1 MSFNE
6 NGMKGEKMDTLRVA
20 ENEKKYVIHSWMAQK
35 DFKPFI
41 VTGGE
46 GAVIWDDTGKRYLDF
61 SSQLFNVNAG
71 HQHPK
76 IIAAIHEQ
84 IEKLCYIGPG
94 PSNEVRAELC
104 RILAEI
110 TPGDLTKTFLSSGGG
125 TANENAMK
133 IAKAFTGR
141 PKIISRWRSYHGA
154 TYGAMAITGDPR
166 RLPNEPTVP
175 GIVRIWDPF
184 CYRCFFD
191 KTYPECNVFCADQIR
206 EVIEV
211 EGPKTIAA
219 IIVEPI
225 TGSNCRI
232 IPPDGYMQRLRQICD
247 EYKILLITDEVMTG
261 FGRSGKMFACEHWNI
276 VPDIMTLAKGINNA
290 SLPLGATVVRK
301 EIADYMDDHIF
312 WGGLTQFGNPT
323 SCAAAIATIKV
334 YQEEGLVENSRVLGL
349 KLMKEL
355 EKMKQRHPSIGDV
368 RGLGLFAA
376 IEFVKD
382 RKTREPIVPWTVEN
396 YEKKNPLMASVLNQ
410 MKADGVTG
418 YSRWN
423 VLFIAPPLCI
433 TEEQLMEGLS
443 KTDKAINLID
453 EAISK

>member
-1 MSFNE
+1 
-6 NGMKGEKMDTLRVA
+6 MDPLRVA

-46 GAVIWDDTGKRYLDF
+46 GAVIWDETGKKYLDF

-76 IIAAIHEQ
+76 VIGAIHEQ

-94 PSNEVRAELC
+94 PSNETRAELC
-104 RILAEI
+104 RILAQV

-154 TYGAMAITGDPR
+154 TYGALAITGDPR

-211 EGPKTIAA
+211 EGPKMIAA

-247 EYKILLITDEVMTG
+247 EYKILLVTDEVMTG
-261 FGRSGKMFACEHWNI
+261 FGRTGKMFACEHWNV

-290 SLPLGATVVRK
+290 TLPLGATVVRK
-301 EIADYMDDHIF
+301 EIADYMEDHMF
-312 WGGLTQFGNPT
+312 YGGLTQFGNPT
-323 SCAAAIATIKV
+323 SCAAAIAAIKV
-334 YQEEGLVENSRVLGL
+334 YQEEGLVENSRTLGL

-355 EKMKQRHPSIGDV
+355 EKMKQKHPSIGDV

-382 RKTREPIVPWTVEN
+382 RKTREPIVSWTVEN
-396 YEKKNPLMASVLNQ
+396 YEKKNPLMTSVLNQ

-443 KTDKAINLID
+443 KTDKAINLVD
-453 EAISK
+453 GAISK

>member
-1 MSFNE
+1 
-6 NGMKGEKMDTLRVA
+6 MDPLRVA

-41 VTGGE
+41 ITGGE
-46 GAVIWDDTGKRYLDF
+46 GAVIWDESGKRYLDF

-94 PSNEVRAELC
+94 PSNEIRAELC
-104 RILAEI
+104 RVLAEI

-125 TANENAMK
+125 TANENAIK
-133 IAKAFTGR
+133 IAKTFTGR
-141 PKIISRWRSYHGA
+141 QKIISRWRSYHGA
-154 TYGAMAITGDPR
+154 TYGAIAITGDPR
-166 RLPNEPTVP
+166 RLPNEPSIP

-191 KTYPECNVFCADQIR
+191 KTYPQCNVFCADQIR

-232 IPPDGYMQRLRQICD
+232 IPPDGYMQKLRQICD

-261 FGRSGKMFACEHWNI
+261 FGRTGKMFACEHWNI

-290 SLPLGATVVRK
+290 VLPLGATVVRK
-301 EIADYMDDHIF
+301 EIADFLDDHMF
-312 WGGLTQFGNPT
+312 YGGLTQFGNPT
-323 SCAAAIATIKV
+323 SCAAALATIKI
-334 YQEEGLVENSRVLGL
+334 YQEEGLIENSRVLGR
-349 KLMKEL
+349 KLLAEL

-382 RKTREPIVPWTVEN
+382 RKTREPVVPWTVEN
-396 YEKKNPLMASVLNQ
+396 YEKKNPIMTSVLNQ

-423 VLFIAPPLCI
+423 VIFIAPPLCI
-433 TEEQLMEGLS
+433 TEEQLMEGLA
-443 KTDKAINLID
+443 KIDKAVNIVD
-453 EAISK
+453 EAISR

>member
-1 MSFNE
+1 
-6 NGMKGEKMDTLRVA
+6 MDPLRVA

-41 VTGGE
+41 IAGGE
-46 GAVIWDDTGKRYLDF
+46 GAVIWDENGKRYLDF

-76 IIAAIHEQ
+76 VIAAIHEQ
-84 IEKLCYIGPG
+84 IEKLCYVGPG
-94 PSNEVRAELC
+94 ASNETRAELC

-110 TPGDLTKTFLSSGGG
+110 TPGDLTKSFLSSGGG

-141 PKIISRWRSYHGA
+141 AKIISRWRSYHGA

-166 RLPNEPTVP
+166 RLPNEPSVP

-219 IIVEPI
+219 MIVEPI

-247 EYKILLITDEVMTG
+247 DYEMLLITDEVMTG
-261 FGRSGKMFACEHWNI
+261 FGRTGKMFACEHWNV

-290 SLPLGATVVRK
+290 TLPLAATVVRK
-301 EIADYMDDHIF
+301 EIADYMDDHMF
-312 WGGLTQFGNPT
+312 YGGLTQFGNPT
-323 SCAAAIATIKV
+323 ACAAAIAAIKV

-355 EKMKQRHPSIGDV
+355 EKMKQKHPSIGDV

-376 IEFVKD
+376 IELVKD

-396 YEKKNPLMASVLNQ
+396 YEKKNPLISSVLNQ
-410 MKADGVTG
+410 MKTDGVTG

-433 TEEQLMEGLS
+433 TEEQLTEGLS
-443 KTDKAINLID
+443 KIDKAISIVD

>member
-1 MSFNE
+1 
-6 NGMKGEKMDTLRVA
+6 MDPLRVA

-46 GAVIWDDTGKRYLDF
+46 GAIIWDENGKKYLDF

-76 IIAAIHEQ
+76 VIAAIHEQ

-94 PSNEVRAELC
+94 ASNEIRAELC

-110 TPGDLTKTFLSSGGG
+110 TPGDLTKTFLSTGGA
-125 TANENAMK
+125 TANENAIK
-133 IAKAFTGR
+133 IAKAYTGR
-141 PKIISRWRSYHGA
+141 PKVISRWRSYHGA

-166 RLPNEPTVP
+166 RLPNEPSVP

-247 EYKILLITDEVMTG
+247 EYKILLVTDEVMTG
-261 FGRSGKMFACEHWNI
+261 FGRTGKMFACEHWNV

-290 SLPLGATVVRK
+290 TLPLGATVVGK
-301 EIADYMDDHIF
+301 EIGEYMDDHMF
-312 WGGLTQFGNPT
+312 YGGLTQFGNPT
-323 SCAAAIATIKV
+323 SCAAAIAAIKV

-355 EKMKQRHPSIGDV
+355 EKMKQKHPSIGDV

-396 YEKKNPLMASVLNQ
+396 YEKKNPLMTSVLNQ
-410 MKADGVTG
+410 MKANGVTG

-433 TEEQLMEGLS
+433 TEEQLMEGLA
-443 KTDKAINLID
+443 KINNAINLVD
-453 EAISK
+453 ESISN